1 LGAQPPKISD
11 FGWLLNQPIQ
21 QRRFST
27 LFATPH
33 LHSIGPLVYH
43 HCIAGP
49 ITVTLVHFSPTCML
63 TDCMH
68 WLWWSLLKS
77 QCFRFVCSCPETVNV
92 QSVASIHAGAS
103 CAVLLSRHFTSRKRW
118 FHVALPPENVDLTCL
133 YHRKR
138 WLYTDLPPENVGVYV
153 VLPPEHNGVTWFYH
167 PRKRWFAWFYL
178 PQTMFHVV
186 HPPEKDYSR
195 DVTPRKRGL
204 HVIWHP
210 ENACFA

>member
-1 LGAQPPKISD
+1 
-11 FGWLLNQPIQ
+11 
-21 QRRFST
+21 
-27 LFATPH
+27 
-33 LHSIGPLVYH
+33 
-43 HCIAGP
+43 
-49 ITVTLVHFSPTCML
+49 
-63 TDCMH
+63 
-68 WLWWSLLKS
+68 
-77 QCFRFVCSCPETVNV
+77 
-92 QSVASIHAGAS
+92 
-103 CAVLLSRHFTSRKRW
+103 
-118 FHVALPPENVDLTCL
+118 VALPPENVDLTCL